1 MFLNLKTFSG
11 VNIRQ
16 VESTLKDMTTQGAGF
31 VETHGQSDNPNGNA
45 QKSTKAIYLRNSIT
59 VIAIMLILVGLY
71 FLSNYSYLLFHN
83 AVEIFTIVI
92 AFSIFTIA
100 WNSRRMVDS
109 NFFLFLGIA
118 FLFVAGFDLL
128 HTLAYKGMNLF
139 PGFPGSNLA
148 TQLWIVTRYILAF
161 TLIISLILIKRKI
174 KPSFIA
180 IGYFAVSVILVGSIF
195 YWKNFPLAYID
206 GVGLTTFKIASEYAI
221 SILIL
226 LSIGLLIKNR
236 KEFNDHVFKLL
247 LLGATLAIATEM
259 AFTLYVDVY
268 GIANMAGHLLEVVS
282 FYFIYR
288 ALVETGITRP
298 YELLFRN
305 LKQNEQAL
313 EFRAEELTKANK
325 NLETEINERQNIQEA
340 LKESQEQLQLK
351 LNSVLSPNVELGEE
365 ELANIIDVPSLQVM
379 MNLLFDVTKMGF
391 ALIDLKG
398 NVLAGT
404 GWQDICTKF
413 HRVNPQTSKNC
424 IESDL
429 ELSSGLKKGEIR
441 LYKCKNNLWDAVT
454 PLFMGDKHVGN
465 VFFGQFFFDD
475 EKVNRDL
482 FASQAEKYDFNKEEY
497 LEAFNHIPRFDKK
510 RVQDLMAFYSK
521 LSDMISKLSYS
532 NLRLAKSLQKQ
543 KDLQSKLE
551 IKASE
556 VEEYASRMEDI
567 AEERAQKLKDS
578 ERLAAIGQTA
588 GMVGHDIRNPLQA
601 MISELY
607 LERSDIESL
616 PDGEAKQNLQESIS
630 SIEENVFYINKIVAD
645 LQDFARPLNPKK
657 EKVEVEQAIK
667 DALNIVKVPSNI
679 VIEVKTQEKLPLL
692 NTDSTMLKRILVN
705 LIQNAVQAMTNG
717 GNLTIETTSQKQQIK
732 IAIQDTG
739 EGIPQQIQAK
749 LFTPLITTKSKGQ
762 GFGLAVVKRM
772 TEAIGGNISF
782 ETQESKGTTF
792 TVQFP
797 TD

>member
-1 MFLNLKTFSG
+1 MA
-11 VNIRQ
+11 
-16 VESTLKDMTTQGAGF
+16 TQEAGF
-31 VETHGQSDNPNGNA
+31 DATNGQSDNPSGNA
-45 QKSTKAIYLRNSIT
+45 QKSTKGTYLKNLII
-59 VIAIMLILVGLY
+59 VIAIMLILAGLY

-109 NFFLFLGIA
+109 NFFLFIGIA

-161 TLIISLILIKRKI
+161 TLIISLLTIKRKI
-174 KPSFIA
+174 RPA
-180 IGYFAVSVILVGSIF
+180 LVAVGYSAVFVILVGSIF

-226 LSIGLLIKNR
+226 ISIGLLIKNR

-247 LLGATLAIATEM
+247 LLGTALAIATEM

-288 ALVETGITRP
+288 ALVETGLTRP

-313 EFRAEELTKANK
+313 EIRAEELTEANK
-325 NLETEINERQNIQEA
+325 NLETEIIERQTTQEA

-365 ELANIIDVPSLQVM
+365 ELSNIIEVPSLQAM
-379 MNLLFDVTKMGF
+379 MNLLFNVTNMGF

-413 HRVNPQTSKNC
+413 HRVNPLTCKNC

-429 ELSSGLKKGEIR
+429 EISSGLKKGEIR

-497 LEAFNHIPRFDKK
+497 LEAFDRIPRFDKEK
-510 RVQDLMAFYSK
+510 VQDLMAFYSK

-532 NLRLAKSLQKQ
+532 NLKLAKSLQKQ

-556 VEEYASRMEDI
+556 VEEYASRMEDL

-616 PDGEAKQNLQESIS
+616 PNGEAKQNLQESIS
-630 SIEENVFYINKIVAD
+630 SIEENVCYINKIVAD

-657 EKVEVEQAIK
+657 EPVEVEQAIK

-679 VIEVKTQEKLPLL
+679 VVKVTTQNNLPLL

-717 GNLTIETTSQKQQIK
+717 GNLTIETTSEKQQIK
-732 IAIQDTG
+732 ITIQDTG
-739 EGIPQQIQAK
+739 EGIPQQVQAK

-772 TEAIGGNISF
+772 TEAIGGSISF
-782 ETQESKGTTF
+782 ETQESKGTIF
-792 TVQFP
+792 TVQIP